1 VGRSLVGDHTSTC
14 CCREAPVGDARKE
27 GYDAVTSVPQESSG
41 WVTLGEKGCVVREGK
56 KGDETVGI
64 VGSGCMKSGGGRV
77 LRSVRDLT
85 MSELGDWGL

>member
-1 VGRSLVGDHTSTC
+1 
-14 CCREAPVGDARKE
+14 
-27 GYDAVTSVPQESSG
+27 VTS
-41 WVTLGEKGCVVREGK
+41 GEKGCVVREGK

-85 MSELGDWGL
+85 MSELGDWEL